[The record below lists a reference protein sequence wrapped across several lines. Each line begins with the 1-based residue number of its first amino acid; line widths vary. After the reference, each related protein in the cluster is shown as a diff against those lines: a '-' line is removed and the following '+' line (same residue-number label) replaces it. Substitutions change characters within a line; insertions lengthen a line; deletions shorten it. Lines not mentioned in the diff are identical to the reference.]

1 MLTKKAYYAFQ
12 ALTHLV
18 ERYNKGPVLISEI
31 SEERKIPLK
40 FLENI
45 LLELKN
51 ASILDS
57 KKGKGGGYFLRE
69 EPSKTRL
76 ATIMR
81 IIDGPISMLPCVSLY
96 FYRRCDNCNEDFCGL
111 HETMKKVRD
120 ATLAILENS
129 TLADLILKDKID
141 GLRIN

>member
-18 ERYNKGPVLISEI
+18 ERYNQGPILISEI
-31 SEERKIPLK
+31 SEQRKIPLK

-51 ASILDS
+51 ANILDS

-111 HETMKKVRD
+111 HQTMEKVRD

-129 TLADLILKDKID
+129 TLADLILKDK
-141 GLRIN
+141 LPV